1 MFVVDGLAS
10 ILASKASGDA
20 HAKPSTS
27 NIDSIGN
34 PPIYQVQRWVPSI
47 TYVWGEW
54 SGSKAQADVNAKLFT
69 TNIGS
74 IGSTPI

>member
-1 MFVVDGLAS
+1 LAS
-10 ILASKASGDA
+10 ILASKALSDA

-47 TYVWGEW
+47 TMFG
-54 SGSKAQADVNAKLFT
+54 VNGQEVRHKLMWMPNYSPQT
-69 TNIGS
+69 
-74 IGSTPI
+74 